1 VEPLGDAEGGATV
14 KKLILVLALLSLGV
28 AAFAIIRNRRAEA

>member
-1 VEPLGDAEGGATV
+1 LETTARGGATV

-28 AAFAIIRNRRAEA
+28 AAFAIIRSRRTEA

>member
-1 VEPLGDAEGGATV
+1 M

-28 AAFAIIRNRRAEA
+28 AAFAVIRSRRSEA

>member
-1 VEPLGDAEGGATV
+1 MKETPRGGATV

-28 AAFAIIRNRRAEA
+28 AAFAVIRSRRAEV

>member
-1 VEPLGDAEGGATV
+1 M

-28 AAFAIIRNRRAEA
+28 AAFALIRSRRAEA